1 MISLTF
7 PGRPVAWA
15 RVKRG
20 RGGKAYTPAKQD
32 RHRKDV
38 ALMLKVA
45 ARQAGTRMLEGPV
58 CLRVRF
64 DFKRNETVIEL
75 TPAIKGLHACDEII
89 DVDNLAKQIMEAV
102 ELSGI
107 VENDAQIAY
116 LEAEK
121 VG

>member
-7 PGRPVAWA
+7 PGRPVPWA

-20 RGGKAYTPAKQD
+20 RGGKAYTPAKQLK
-32 RHRKDV
+32 HRRDL
-38 ALMLKVA
+38 AMMLKA
-45 ARQAGTRMLEGPV
+45 SAGDTKLTGPV

-64 DFKRNETVIEL
+64 DYARNETVIEI
-75 TPAIKGLHACDEII
+75 TPGIKGMHRDKRA
-89 DVDNLAKQIMEAV
+89 DVDNCAKAVMEAI

-107 VENDAQIAY
+107 VEDDAQIAY

-121 VG
+121 IG

>member
-15 RVKRG
+15 RVARG
-20 RGGKAYTPAKQD
+20 KGGKAYNPKKQD
-32 RHRKDV
+32 KHRTDV
-38 ALMLKVA
+38 ALLLKVA
-45 ARQAGTRMLEGPV
+45 AREAGTPKLEGPV

-64 DFKRNETVIEL
+64 DFKRNETAIEL
-75 TPAIKGLHACDEII
+75 TPAMKGIHVCDEII

-102 ELSGI
+102 ELSG
-107 VENDAQIAY
+107 VVDNDSQIAY

-121 VG
+121 IG